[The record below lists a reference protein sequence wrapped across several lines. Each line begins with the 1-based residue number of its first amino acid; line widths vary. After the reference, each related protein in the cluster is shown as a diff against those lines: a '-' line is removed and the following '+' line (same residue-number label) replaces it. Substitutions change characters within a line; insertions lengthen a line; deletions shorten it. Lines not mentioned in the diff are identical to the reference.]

1 MPLVRPH
8 QVFAII
14 DEFRAPDVLYLFF
27 ISRELSDTFE
37 PITLRPITSQKE
49 FP

>member
-8 QVFAII
+8 QAFAII
-14 DEFRAPDVLYLFF
+14 DEFRAPDVHYLFF
-27 ISRELSDTFE
+27 IYNPLSDTFE
-37 PITLRPITSQKE
+37 PITLRKE